1 MDENSEEKCKEGNNV
16 TAGLMLGSGLDK
28 GDRGDREAKEG
39 GSKSKQESEDVHE
52 DQLEQK
58 RNAGQQQQDEQQ
70 QEVGGGGSVMS
81 LCSDDFKFS
90 TTST

>member
-1 MDENSEEKCKEGNNV
+1 MDENSEEKGKEGNNV

-28 GDRGDREAKEG
+28 GDRGDREAKDG

-58 RNAGQQQQDEQQ
+58 RLSGAGAAA
-70 QEVGGGGSVMS
+70 GGGWGWQRHVS
-81 LCSDDFKFS
+81 LFR
-90 TTST
+90 